1 MHKFGT
7 TLMLSAH
14 DLVGNLYCAHLTG
27 VDLQVALGVL
37 PKPARWDPLLD
48 LLRDRG
54 RKHEQAFL
62 DHLRASGFEPLL
74 IEGVDVTDDAVA
86 RTREAMRAGHA
97 IIVQA
102 ALRDENWP
110 WGGGGL
116 TRSSIQS
123 LPAKPKAAPSYS
135 CAFTRRSSP
144 TCRASNLN
152 LSTS

>member
-27 VDLQVALGVL
+27 VDLQVALGLL

-48 LLRDRG
+48 LLRERG

-102 ALRDENWP
+102 ALRDENWL
-110 WGGGGL
+110 G
-116 TRSSIQS
+116 RADS
-123 LPAKPKAAPSYS
+123 L
-135 CAFTRRSSP
+135 
-144 TCRASNLN
+144 
-152 LSTS
+152 